1 MKKFTAVL
9 LSTCMS
15 LAVGS
20 AFAQDAMK
28 NDDMAKDAMGKDA
41 MAKDRHRRTR

>member
-20 AFAQDAMK
+20 AFAHDATK
-28 NDDMAKDAMGKDA
+28 KDA
-41 MAKDRHRRTR
+41 MAKDAMKK

>member
-1 MKKFTAVL
+1 MNKLSAVL
-9 LSTCMS
+9 LSMCMS

-28 NDDMAKDAMGKDA
+28 KDDMAKDAMRKTPWP
-41 MAKDRHRRTR
+41 RTP